1 VARVGFHGGVAKPE
15 QWRSD
20 AAQVVCCRHRLDAA
34 KREPPAA
41 LDDEW
46 GNAVNRPG
54 SDQIARARRM
64 WQALEPYHTVTYFA
78 PEPRAAT
85 TELGCK
91 GGWMSY
97 FALRAAPL
105 GAVPAQVVAA
115 TFYNFHPGMVSRSI
129 PAAWHAARPDT
140 FLAVRLSSVDAALR
154 RLLGSVV
161 ESAELVELAELT
173 RAAAT
178 AAPVAGRPLA
188 AANAAL
194 DWPAEPHL
202 ALWQAQTL
210 LRESRGDGHVAAL
223 VSADLD
229 PCEALVAFA
238 ADGRAVP
245 EALRQGRGWSA
256 EEWAASAERLVD
268 RGLLDAAGAL
278 TDTGADL
285 RRWVEDTTDLGVAPA
300 WAALGDQGCDR
311 VVELVNPVV
320 EKILANGGFLVANP
334 MGLKPLVQV
343 TEE

>member
-1 VARVGFHGGVAKPE
+1 MN
-15 QWRSD
+15 RSD
-20 AAQVVCCRHRLDAA
+20 
-34 KREPPAA
+34 
-41 LDDEW
+41 
-46 GNAVNRPG
+46 

-105 GAVPAQVVAA
+105 GAIPAQVVAA

-129 PAAWHAARPDT
+129 PAAWQVAQPET
-140 FLAVRLSSVDAALR
+140 YLAVRLSSVDAALR
-154 RLLGSVV
+154 RLLAEVV
-161 ESAELVELAELT
+161 DSAELAELAELA

-194 DWPAEPHL
+194 DWPEEPHL

-223 VSADLD
+223 VSAGLD
-229 PCEALVAFA
+229 PCAALVAFA
-238 ADGRAVP
+238 ADGRVVSD
-245 EALRQGRGWSA
+245 ALRQNRGWSE
-256 EEWAASAERLVD
+256 EEWEAASGRLVD
-268 RGLLDAAGAL
+268 RGLLDGTGAL
-278 TDTGADL
+278 TEAGADL
-285 RRWVEDTTDLGVAPA
+285 RRWVEDTTDLGVAST
-300 WAALGDQGCDR
+300 WAALGDQRCER
-311 VVELVNPVV
+311 IVELVNPVV
-320 EKILANGGFLVANP
+320 ERIVANGGFFAGNP
-334 MGLKPLVQV
+334 MGLKPLVQ
-343 TEE
+343 TGG

>member
-1 VARVGFHGGVAKPE
+1 VSRT
-15 QWRSD
+15 
-20 AAQVVCCRHRLDAA
+20 
-34 KREPPAA
+34 A

-46 GNAVNRPG
+46 GNAVNRSD
-54 SDQIARARRM
+54 SDQIARARLM

-115 TFYNFHPGMVSRSI
+115 TFYNFHPGMVGRSV
-129 PAAWHAARPDT
+129 PATWEAAQPGT

-154 RLLGSVV
+154 RLLGSVID
-161 ESAELVELAELT
+161 SAELAEVAELV
-173 RAAAT
+173 RAAAM

-194 DWPAEPHL
+194 GWPTAPHL
-202 ALWQAQTL
+202 ILWHAQTL

-223 VSADLD
+223 VSADLT

-238 ADGRAVP
+238 ADGRAVAD
-245 EALRQGRGWSA
+245 ALRQNRGWSE
-256 EEWAASAERLVD
+256 EEWAAATERLVD
-268 RGLLDAAGAL
+268 RGLLDGSGAL
-278 TDTGADL
+278 TGAGAEL
-285 RRWVEDTTDLGVAPA
+285 RRWVEDTTDLGVASA
-300 WAALGDQGCDR
+300 WAALGEQRCDR
-311 VVELVNPVV
+311 IVELVNPVV
-320 EKILANGGFLVANP
+320 EKIVANGGFYAGNP
-334 MGLKPLVQV
+334 MGLKPLV
-343 TEE
+343 